1 MFQLGRIEKLHDY
14 FSACS
19 RRREQ
24 AVFFYRVAGYSGE
37 VAAFLTQYD
46 QAARTNGVVI
56 EGRIPNPD
64 PKQLDYL
71 AEMMGSDFQL
81 DVGFLTQKLTRWLP
95 RLTGAQREAVVTA
108 MTATLQDLQAHG
120 KNENMLRNAYIKYMC
135 WLYYKFERILGRL
148 GGDELPKILY
158 DGTVSSY
165 ELQLLVILARAGADI
180 VLLERA
186 GDAGYLRCDPTSQY
200 AQLYQAPGL
209 TPFPA
214 DFSLRQLREQGRQQ
228 AERQKLYGAPA
239 GIAPC
244 TNAWMKTPDVKEI
257 LTAVRARGDDPK
269 LFYNAFVVQYGVE
282 DKLLFPSDMVA
293 FYQQLKR
300 EGRKVCL
307 ENGRLP
313 PPTPEEIA
321 AVRRRNHQTAEQ
333 LAADL
338 AANLQYPNNQQL
350 QTLMRQAFLDVVLE
364 EDKAVGG
371 NLNRLLNKA
380 VYLVAWMKRYQK
392 DLFQNWQAPEVGVFL
407 LFGACSGDNE
417 ALFLRLL
424 AKLPVDVLVLL
435 PDLNAP
441 CVLKDPTLL
450 DLHKEHSLPMT
461 DFPVEPSQMRVR
473 TAAYQAER
481 EMDSILYQN
490 TGLYRAKQ
498 HQKAEAVTLQTMY
511 EEIGLLWDQELKYR
525 PGFAAEG
532 DMVTVPVLLEKIC
545 GIKDGPIL
553 PYWLEIKKLV
563 TPETT
568 LVTKLPWQTGLEA
581 NPMKPYATQFLRQG
595 RLQREKIKQHKDYP
609 YGILRPEIQD
619 YLLDKLQVL
628 LDEKLIAGT
637 YQNGTE
643 YTIVSTILGLP
654 KDLLRRIQNFDFTK
668 KNPKLIIISTTEET
682 LSLED
687 SILVAFLN
695 LVGFDILFFV
705 PTGYQS
711 IEKYFQ
717 KPFANEHQL
726 GPYRYDLQVP
736 DFRTLH
742 EGGKSSIRK
751 LFAEGVFKP
760 WDWIL
765 QSPPPARPRRNRTP
779 RPPQSRR
786 RPIPSTTS
794 WPTAS
799 RWTRPSPAPRKWTS
813 WPARSRCIT

>member
-81 DVGFLTQKLTRWLP
+81 DAGFLTQKLTRWLP
-95 RLTGAQREAVVTA
+95 RLTGTQREAVVTA

-186 GDAGYLRCDPTSQY
+186 GDEGYLRCDPTSQY
-200 AQLYQAPGL
+200 ARLYQAPGL

-244 TNAWMKTPDVKEI
+244 TNAWMKAPDVKEI

-441 CVLKDPTLL
+441 CVLKDPALL

-532 DMVTVPVLLEKIC
+532 DTVTVPVLLEKIC

-751 LFAEGVFKP
+751 LFG
-760 WDWIL
+760 
-765 QSPPPARPRRNRTP
+765 
-779 RPPQSRR
+779 
-786 RPIPSTTS
+786 
-794 WPTAS
+794 
-799 RWTRPSPAPRKWTS
+799 
-813 WPARSRCIT
+813 RSF

>member
-14 FSACS
+14 FSVCS

-81 DVGFLTQKLTRWLP
+81 DAGFLTQKLTRWLP

-244 TNAWMKTPDVKEI
+244 TNAWMKAPDGKEI

-392 DLFQNWQAPEVGVFL
+392 DLFQNWQAPEVGVFI

-441 CVLKDPTLL
+441 CVLKDPALL

-532 DMVTVPVLLEKIC
+532 DTVTVPVLLEKIC

-751 LFAEGVFKP
+751 LFG
-760 WDWIL
+760 
-765 QSPPPARPRRNRTP
+765 
-779 RPPQSRR
+779 
-786 RPIPSTTS
+786 
-794 WPTAS
+794 
-799 RWTRPSPAPRKWTS
+799 
-813 WPARSRCIT
+813 RSF

>member
-81 DVGFLTQKLTRWLP
+81 DAGFLTQKLTRWLP

-392 DLFQNWQAPEVGVFL
+392 DLFQNWQAPEVGVFI

-441 CVLKDPTLL
+441 CVLKDPALL

-532 DMVTVPVLLEKIC
+532 DTVTVPVLLEKIC

-751 LFAEGVFKP
+751 LFG
-760 WDWIL
+760 
-765 QSPPPARPRRNRTP
+765 
-779 RPPQSRR
+779 
-786 RPIPSTTS
+786 
-794 WPTAS
+794 
-799 RWTRPSPAPRKWTS
+799 
-813 WPARSRCIT
+813 RSF

>member
-81 DVGFLTQKLTRWLP
+81 DAGFLTQKLTRWLP

-108 MTATLQDLQAHG
+108 MMATLQDLQAHG

-180 VLLERA
+180 ILLERA

-228 AERQKLYGAPA
+228 AERQKLYGTPA

-244 TNAWMKTPDVKEI
+244 TNAWMKAPDGKEI

-364 EDKAVGG
+364 EDKTVGG

-380 VYLVAWMKRYQK
+380 VYLVAWMRRYQK
-392 DLFQNWQAPEVGVFL
+392 DLFQNWQAPEVGVFI

-441 CVLKDPTLL
+441 CVLKDPALL

-532 DMVTVPVLLEKIC
+532 DTVTVPVLLEKIC

-751 LFAEGVFKP
+751 LFG
-760 WDWIL
+760 
-765 QSPPPARPRRNRTP
+765 
-779 RPPQSRR
+779 
-786 RPIPSTTS
+786 
-794 WPTAS
+794 
-799 RWTRPSPAPRKWTS
+799 
-813 WPARSRCIT
+813 RSF

>member
-1 MFQLGRIEKLHDY
+1 MKAEERNGILYPVKVSKVNRMTNGMFQLGRIEKLHDY

-81 DVGFLTQKLTRWLP
+81 DAGFLTQKLTRWLP

-135 WLYYKFERILGRL
+135 WLYYKFERILGCL

-392 DLFQNWQAPEVGVFL
+392 DLFQNWQAPEVGVFI

-441 CVLKDPTLL
+441 CVLKDPALL

-490 TGLYRAKQ
+490 TGLYRARQ

-532 DMVTVPVLLEKIC
+532 DTVTVPVLLEKIC

-751 LFAEGVFKP
+751 LFG
-760 WDWIL
+760 
-765 QSPPPARPRRNRTP
+765 
-779 RPPQSRR
+779 
-786 RPIPSTTS
+786 
-794 WPTAS
+794 
-799 RWTRPSPAPRKWTS
+799 
-813 WPARSRCIT
+813 RSF

>member
-81 DVGFLTQKLTRWLP
+81 DAGFLTQKLTRWLP

-532 DMVTVPVLLEKIC
+532 DTVTVPVLLEKIC

-619 YLLDKLQVL
+619 CLLDKLQVL

-751 LFAEGVFKP
+751 LFG
-760 WDWIL
+760 
-765 QSPPPARPRRNRTP
+765 
-779 RPPQSRR
+779 
-786 RPIPSTTS
+786 
-794 WPTAS
+794 
-799 RWTRPSPAPRKWTS
+799 
-813 WPARSRCIT
+813 RSF

>member
-81 DVGFLTQKLTRWLP
+81 DAGFLTQKLTRWLP

-244 TNAWMKTPDVKEI
+244 TNAWMKAPDGKEI

-364 EDKAVGG
+364 EDKTVGG

-392 DLFQNWQAPEVGVFL
+392 DLFQNWQAPEVGVFI

-441 CVLKDPTLL
+441 CVLKDPALL

-490 TGLYRAKQ
+490 TGLYRARQ

-532 DMVTVPVLLEKIC
+532 DTVTVPVLLEKIC

-553 PYWLEIKKLV
+553 PYWLDIKKLV

-568 LVTKLPWQTGLEA
+568 LVTKLPWQTGLET

-751 LFAEGVFKP
+751 LFG
-760 WDWIL
+760 
-765 QSPPPARPRRNRTP
+765 
-779 RPPQSRR
+779 
-786 RPIPSTTS
+786 
-794 WPTAS
+794 
-799 RWTRPSPAPRKWTS
+799 
-813 WPARSRCIT
+813 RSF

>member
-81 DVGFLTQKLTRWLP
+81 DAGFLTQKLTRWLP
-95 RLTGAQREAVVTA
+95 RLTGTQREAVVTA

-186 GDAGYLRCDPTSQY
+186 GDEGYLRCDPTSQY
-200 AQLYQAPGL
+200 ARLYQAPGL

-244 TNAWMKTPDVKEI
+244 TNAWMKAPDGKEI

-338 AANLQYPNNQQL
+338 AANLQSPNNQQL

-392 DLFQNWQAPEVGVFL
+392 DLFQNWQAPEVGVFI

-441 CVLKDPTLL
+441 CVLKDPALL

-490 TGLYRAKQ
+490 TGLYRARQ

-532 DMVTVPVLLEKIC
+532 DTVTVPVLLEKIC

-751 LFAEGVFKP
+751 LFG
-760 WDWIL
+760 
-765 QSPPPARPRRNRTP
+765 
-779 RPPQSRR
+779 
-786 RPIPSTTS
+786 
-794 WPTAS
+794 
-799 RWTRPSPAPRKWTS
+799 
-813 WPARSRCIT
+813 RSF

>member
-441 CVLKDPTLL
+441 CVLKDPALL

-532 DMVTVPVLLEKIC
+532 DTVTVPVLLEKIC

-751 LFAEGVFKP
+751 LFG
-760 WDWIL
+760 
-765 QSPPPARPRRNRTP
+765 
-779 RPPQSRR
+779 
-786 RPIPSTTS
+786 
-794 WPTAS
+794 
-799 RWTRPSPAPRKWTS
+799 
-813 WPARSRCIT
+813 RSF

>member
-81 DVGFLTQKLTRWLP
+81 DAGFLTQKLTRWLP

-364 EDKAVGG
+364 EDKTVGG

-392 DLFQNWQAPEVGVFL
+392 DLFQNWQAPEVGVFI

-441 CVLKDPTLL
+441 CVLKDPALL

-490 TGLYRAKQ
+490 TGLYRARQ

-532 DMVTVPVLLEKIC
+532 DTVTVPVLLEKIC

-751 LFAEGVFKP
+751 LFG
-760 WDWIL
+760 
-765 QSPPPARPRRNRTP
+765 
-779 RPPQSRR
+779 
-786 RPIPSTTS
+786 
-794 WPTAS
+794 
-799 RWTRPSPAPRKWTS
+799 
-813 WPARSRCIT
+813 RSF

>member
-81 DVGFLTQKLTRWLP
+81 DAGFLTQKLTRWLP

-200 AQLYQAPGL
+200 AQLYQASGL

-244 TNAWMKTPDVKEI
+244 TNAWMKAPDVKEI

-392 DLFQNWQAPEVGVFL
+392 DLFQNWQAPEVGVFI

-441 CVLKDPTLL
+441 CVLKDPALL

-532 DMVTVPVLLEKIC
+532 DTVTVPVLLEKIC

-726 GPYRYDLQVP
+726 GPYRYDLRVP

-751 LFAEGVFKP
+751 LFG
-760 WDWIL
+760 
-765 QSPPPARPRRNRTP
+765 
-779 RPPQSRR
+779 
-786 RPIPSTTS
+786 
-794 WPTAS
+794 
-799 RWTRPSPAPRKWTS
+799 
-813 WPARSRCIT
+813 RSF

>member
-81 DVGFLTQKLTRWLP
+81 DAGFLTQKLTRWLP
-95 RLTGAQREAVVTA
+95 RLTGAQREAVVIA

-186 GDAGYLRCDPTSQY
+186 GDASYLRCDPTSQY

-244 TNAWMKTPDVKEI
+244 TNAWMKTPDGKEI

-392 DLFQNWQAPEVGVFL
+392 DLFQNWQAPEVGVFI

-441 CVLKDPTLL
+441 CVLKDPALL

-532 DMVTVPVLLEKIC
+532 DTVTVPVLLEKIC

-595 RLQREKIKQHKDYP
+595 RLQREKIKQQKDYP

-751 LFAEGVFKP
+751 LFG
-760 WDWIL
+760 
-765 QSPPPARPRRNRTP
+765 
-779 RPPQSRR
+779 
-786 RPIPSTTS
+786 
-794 WPTAS
+794 
-799 RWTRPSPAPRKWTS
+799 
-813 WPARSRCIT
+813 RSF

>member
-1 MFQLGRIEKLHDY
+1 MTNGMFQLGRIEKLHDY

-81 DVGFLTQKLTRWLP
+81 DAGFLTQKLTRWLP

-200 AQLYQAPGL
+200 AQLYQAPSL

-269 LFYNAFVVQYGVE
+269 LFYNAFVMQYGVE

-441 CVLKDPTLL
+441 CVLKDPALL

-490 TGLYRAKQ
+490 TGLYRARQ

-532 DMVTVPVLLEKIC
+532 DTVTVPVLLEKIC

-751 LFAEGVFKP
+751 LFG
-760 WDWIL
+760 
-765 QSPPPARPRRNRTP
+765 
-779 RPPQSRR
+779 
-786 RPIPSTTS
+786 
-794 WPTAS
+794 
-799 RWTRPSPAPRKWTS
+799 
-813 WPARSRCIT
+813 RSF

>member
-81 DVGFLTQKLTRWLP
+81 DAGFLTQKLTRWLP

-200 AQLYQAPGL
+200 ARLYQAPGL

-244 TNAWMKTPDVKEI
+244 TNAWMKAPDGKEI

-392 DLFQNWQAPEVGVFL
+392 DLFQNWQAPEVGVFI

-441 CVLKDPTLL
+441 CVLKDPALL

-490 TGLYRAKQ
+490 TGLYRARQ

-525 PGFAAEG
+525 PGFVAEG
-532 DMVTVPVLLEKIC
+532 DTVTVPVLLEKIC

-553 PYWLEIKKLV
+553 PYWLDIKKLV

-751 LFAEGVFKP
+751 LFG
-760 WDWIL
+760 
-765 QSPPPARPRRNRTP
+765 
-779 RPPQSRR
+779 
-786 RPIPSTTS
+786 
-794 WPTAS
+794 
-799 RWTRPSPAPRKWTS
+799 
-813 WPARSRCIT
+813 RSF

>member
-81 DVGFLTQKLTRWLP
+81 DAGFLTQKLTRWLP

-228 AERQKLYGAPA
+228 AERQKLYGTPA

-244 TNAWMKTPDVKEI
+244 TNAWMKAPDGKEI

-392 DLFQNWQAPEVGVFL
+392 DLFQNWQAPEVGVFI

-441 CVLKDPTLL
+441 CVLKDPALL

-532 DMVTVPVLLEKIC
+532 DTVTVPVLLEKIC

-595 RLQREKIKQHKDYP
+595 RLQREKIKHHKDYP

-726 GPYRYDLQVP
+726 GPYRYDLRVP
-736 DFRTLH
+736 DFQTLH

-751 LFAEGVFKP
+751 LFG
-760 WDWIL
+760 
-765 QSPPPARPRRNRTP
+765 
-779 RPPQSRR
+779 
-786 RPIPSTTS
+786 
-794 WPTAS
+794 
-799 RWTRPSPAPRKWTS
+799 
-813 WPARSRCIT
+813 RSF

>member
-81 DVGFLTQKLTRWLP
+81 DAGFLTQKLTRWLP

-186 GDAGYLRCDPTSQY
+186 GDAGYLRCDPTGQY
-200 AQLYQAPGL
+200 ARLYQAPGL

-244 TNAWMKTPDVKEI
+244 TNAWMKAPDGKEI

-441 CVLKDPTLL
+441 CVLKDPALL

-532 DMVTVPVLLEKIC
+532 DTVTVPVLLEKIC

-628 LDEKLIAGT
+628 LYEKLIAGT

-726 GPYRYDLQVP
+726 GPYRYDLRVP
-736 DFRTLH
+736 DFQTLH

-751 LFAEGVFKP
+751 LFG
-760 WDWIL
+760 
-765 QSPPPARPRRNRTP
+765 
-779 RPPQSRR
+779 
-786 RPIPSTTS
+786 
-794 WPTAS
+794 
-799 RWTRPSPAPRKWTS
+799 
-813 WPARSRCIT
+813 RSF

>member
-81 DVGFLTQKLTRWLP
+81 DAGFLTQKLTRWLP

-441 CVLKDPTLL
+441 CVLKDPALL

-532 DMVTVPVLLEKIC
+532 DTVTVPVLLEKIC

-643 YTIVSTILGLP
+643 YTIVSMILGLP

-751 LFAEGVFKP
+751 LFG
-760 WDWIL
+760 
-765 QSPPPARPRRNRTP
+765 
-779 RPPQSRR
+779 
-786 RPIPSTTS
+786 
-794 WPTAS
+794 
-799 RWTRPSPAPRKWTS
+799 
-813 WPARSRCIT
+813 RSF

>member
-81 DVGFLTQKLTRWLP
+81 DAGFLTQKLTRWLP

-186 GDAGYLRCDPTSQY
+186 GDADYLRCDPTSQY

-228 AERQKLYGAPA
+228 DERQKLYGAPA

-244 TNAWMKTPDVKEI
+244 TNAWMKTPDGKEI

-441 CVLKDPTLL
+441 CVLKDPALL

-498 HQKAEAVTLQTMY
+498 HQKAEAVILQTMY

-532 DMVTVPVLLEKIC
+532 DTVTVPVLLEKIC

-726 GPYRYDLQVP
+726 GPYRYDLRVP
-736 DFRTLH
+736 DFQTLH

-751 LFAEGVFKP
+751 LFG
-760 WDWIL
+760 
-765 QSPPPARPRRNRTP
+765 
-779 RPPQSRR
+779 
-786 RPIPSTTS
+786 
-794 WPTAS
+794 
-799 RWTRPSPAPRKWTS
+799 
-813 WPARSRCIT
+813 RSF

>member
-81 DVGFLTQKLTRWLP
+81 DAGFLTQKLTRWLP
-95 RLTGAQREAVVTA
+95 RLTGTQREAVVTA
-108 MTATLQDLQAHG
+108 MTATLQDLQTHG

-244 TNAWMKTPDVKEI
+244 TNAWMKAPDVKEI

-282 DKLLFPSDMVA
+282 DKLLFPSDMAA

-441 CVLKDPTLL
+441 CVLKDPALL

-511 EEIGLLWDQELKYR
+511 EEISLLWDQELKYR

-532 DMVTVPVLLEKIC
+532 DTVTVPVLLEKIC
-545 GIKDGPIL
+545 GMKDGPIL
-553 PYWLEIKKLV
+553 PYWLDIKKLV

-668 KNPKLIIISTTEET
+668 KNPKLILISTTEET

-751 LFAEGVFKP
+751 LFG
-760 WDWIL
+760 
-765 QSPPPARPRRNRTP
+765 
-779 RPPQSRR
+779 
-786 RPIPSTTS
+786 
-794 WPTAS
+794 
-799 RWTRPSPAPRKWTS
+799 
-813 WPARSRCIT
+813 RSF

>member
-1 MFQLGRIEKLHDY
+1 MTNGMFQLGRIEKLHDY

-24 AVFFYRVAGYSGE
+24 AVFFYRVAGYGGE

-81 DVGFLTQKLTRWLP
+81 DAGFLTQKLTRWLP
-95 RLTGAQREAVVTA
+95 RLTGAQRETVVTA

-209 TPFPA
+209 TPFPV

-244 TNAWMKTPDVKEI
+244 TNAWMKAPDGKEI

-392 DLFQNWQAPEVGVFL
+392 DLFQNWQAPEVGVFI

-441 CVLKDPTLL
+441 CVLKDPALL

-532 DMVTVPVLLEKIC
+532 DTVTVPVLLEKIC

-751 LFAEGVFKP
+751 LFG
-760 WDWIL
+760 
-765 QSPPPARPRRNRTP
+765 
-779 RPPQSRR
+779 
-786 RPIPSTTS
+786 
-794 WPTAS
+794 
-799 RWTRPSPAPRKWTS
+799 
-813 WPARSRCIT
+813 RSF

>member
-24 AVFFYRVAGYSGE
+24 AVFFYRVTGYSGE

-81 DVGFLTQKLTRWLP
+81 DAGFLTQKLTRWLP

-186 GDAGYLRCDPTSQY
+186 GDAGYLRCDPTGQY
-200 AQLYQAPGL
+200 AQLYQASGL

-244 TNAWMKTPDVKEI
+244 TNAWMKAPDVKEI

-441 CVLKDPTLL
+441 CVLKDPALL
-450 DLHKEHSLPMT
+450 DLHKEQSLPMT

-532 DMVTVPVLLEKIC
+532 DTVTVPVLLEKIC

-751 LFAEGVFKP
+751 LFG
-760 WDWIL
+760 
-765 QSPPPARPRRNRTP
+765 
-779 RPPQSRR
+779 
-786 RPIPSTTS
+786 
-794 WPTAS
+794 
-799 RWTRPSPAPRKWTS
+799 
-813 WPARSRCIT
+813 RSF

>member
-14 FSACS
+14 FSVCS

-81 DVGFLTQKLTRWLP
+81 DAGFLTQKLTRWLP
-95 RLTGAQREAVVTA
+95 RLTGTQREAVVTA

-244 TNAWMKTPDVKEI
+244 TNAWMKAPDVKEI

-364 EDKAVGG
+364 EDKTVGG

-441 CVLKDPTLL
+441 CVLKDPALL

-532 DMVTVPVLLEKIC
+532 DTVTVPVLLEKIC

-751 LFAEGVFKP
+751 LFG
-760 WDWIL
+760 
-765 QSPPPARPRRNRTP
+765 
-779 RPPQSRR
+779 
-786 RPIPSTTS
+786 
-794 WPTAS
+794 
-799 RWTRPSPAPRKWTS
+799 
-813 WPARSRCIT
+813 RSF

>member
-81 DVGFLTQKLTRWLP
+81 DAGFLTQKLTRWLP

-120 KNENMLRNAYIKYMC
+120 KNENMLRNAYVKYMC

-392 DLFQNWQAPEVGVFL
+392 DLFQNWQAPEVGVFI

-441 CVLKDPTLL
+441 CVLKDPALL

-490 TGLYRAKQ
+490 TGLYRARQ

-532 DMVTVPVLLEKIC
+532 DTVTVPVLLEKIC

-751 LFAEGVFKP
+751 LFG
-760 WDWIL
+760 
-765 QSPPPARPRRNRTP
+765 
-779 RPPQSRR
+779 
-786 RPIPSTTS
+786 
-794 WPTAS
+794 
-799 RWTRPSPAPRKWTS
+799 
-813 WPARSRCIT
+813 RSF

>member
-81 DVGFLTQKLTRWLP
+81 DAGFLTQKLTRWLP

-200 AQLYQAPGL
+200 ARLYQAPGL

-244 TNAWMKTPDVKEI
+244 TNAWMKTPDGKEI

-407 LFGACSGDNE
+407 LFGACSGDSE

-441 CVLKDPTLL
+441 CVLKDPALL

-532 DMVTVPVLLEKIC
+532 DTVTVPVLLEKIC

-751 LFAEGVFKP
+751 LFG
-760 WDWIL
+760 
-765 QSPPPARPRRNRTP
+765 
-779 RPPQSRR
+779 
-786 RPIPSTTS
+786 
-794 WPTAS
+794 
-799 RWTRPSPAPRKWTS
+799 
-813 WPARSRCIT
+813 RSF

>member
-81 DVGFLTQKLTRWLP
+81 DAGFLTQKLTRWLP

-200 AQLYQAPGL
+200 ARLYQAPGL

-441 CVLKDPTLL
+441 CVLKDPALL

-511 EEIGLLWDQELKYR
+511 EEISLLWDQELKYR

-532 DMVTVPVLLEKIC
+532 DTVTVPVLLEKIC

-751 LFAEGVFKP
+751 LFG
-760 WDWIL
+760 
-765 QSPPPARPRRNRTP
+765 
-779 RPPQSRR
+779 
-786 RPIPSTTS
+786 
-794 WPTAS
+794 
-799 RWTRPSPAPRKWTS
+799 
-813 WPARSRCIT
+813 RSF

>member
-71 AEMMGSDFQL
+71 AEMMGSDFQM
-81 DVGFLTQKLTRWLP
+81 DAGFLTQKLTRWLP
-95 RLTGAQREAVVTA
+95 RLTGVQREAVVTA

-244 TNAWMKTPDVKEI
+244 TNAWMKAPDGKEI

-392 DLFQNWQAPEVGVFL
+392 ELFQNWQAPEVGVFI

-441 CVLKDPTLL
+441 CVLKDPALL

-490 TGLYRAKQ
+490 TGLYRARQ

-532 DMVTVPVLLEKIC
+532 DTVTVPVLLEKIC

-751 LFAEGVFKP
+751 LFG
-760 WDWIL
+760 
-765 QSPPPARPRRNRTP
+765 
-779 RPPQSRR
+779 
-786 RPIPSTTS
+786 
-794 WPTAS
+794 
-799 RWTRPSPAPRKWTS
+799 
-813 WPARSRCIT
+813 RSF

>member
-1 MFQLGRIEKLHDY
+1 MTNGMFQLGRIEKLHDY

-81 DVGFLTQKLTRWLP
+81 DAGFLTQKLTRWLP
-95 RLTGAQREAVVTA
+95 RLTGAQRETVVTA

-364 EDKAVGG
+364 EDKTVGG

-392 DLFQNWQAPEVGVFL
+392 DLFQNWQAPEVGVFI

-441 CVLKDPTLL
+441 CVLKDPALL

-490 TGLYRAKQ
+490 TGLYRARQ

-532 DMVTVPVLLEKIC
+532 DTVTVPVLLEKIC

-751 LFAEGVFKP
+751 LFG
-760 WDWIL
+760 
-765 QSPPPARPRRNRTP
+765 
-779 RPPQSRR
+779 
-786 RPIPSTTS
+786 
-794 WPTAS
+794 
-799 RWTRPSPAPRKWTS
+799 
-813 WPARSRCIT
+813 RSF

>member
-81 DVGFLTQKLTRWLP
+81 DAGFLTQKLTRWLP

-158 DGTVSSY
+158 DGTVSNY

-244 TNAWMKTPDVKEI
+244 TNAWMKAPDVKEI

-392 DLFQNWQAPEVGVFL
+392 DLFQNWQAPEVGVFI

-441 CVLKDPTLL
+441 CVLKDPALL

-532 DMVTVPVLLEKIC
+532 DTVTVPVLLEKIC
-545 GIKDGPIL
+545 GMKDGPIL

-751 LFAEGVFKP
+751 LFG
-760 WDWIL
+760 
-765 QSPPPARPRRNRTP
+765 
-779 RPPQSRR
+779 
-786 RPIPSTTS
+786 
-794 WPTAS
+794 
-799 RWTRPSPAPRKWTS
+799 
-813 WPARSRCIT
+813 RSF

>member
-81 DVGFLTQKLTRWLP
+81 DAGFLTQKLTRWLP
-95 RLTGAQREAVVTA
+95 RLTGVQREAVVTA

-200 AQLYQAPGL
+200 ARLYQAPGL

-214 DFSLRQLREQGRQQ
+214 DCSLRQLREQGRQQ

-244 TNAWMKTPDVKEI
+244 TNAWMKTPDGKEI

-300 EGRKVCL
+300 DGRKVCL

-364 EDKAVGG
+364 EDKTVGG

-441 CVLKDPTLL
+441 CVLKDPALL

-490 TGLYRAKQ
+490 TGLDRAKQ

-532 DMVTVPVLLEKIC
+532 DTVTVPVLLEKIC

-751 LFAEGVFKP
+751 LFG
-760 WDWIL
+760 
-765 QSPPPARPRRNRTP
+765 
-779 RPPQSRR
+779 
-786 RPIPSTTS
+786 
-794 WPTAS
+794 
-799 RWTRPSPAPRKWTS
+799 
-813 WPARSRCIT
+813 RSF

>member
-1 MFQLGRIEKLHDY
+1 MTNSMFQLGRIEKLHDY

-751 LFAEGVFKP
+751 LFG
-760 WDWIL
+760 
-765 QSPPPARPRRNRTP
+765 
-779 RPPQSRR
+779 
-786 RPIPSTTS
+786 
-794 WPTAS
+794 
-799 RWTRPSPAPRKWTS
+799 
-813 WPARSRCIT
+813 RSF

>member
-81 DVGFLTQKLTRWLP
+81 DAGFLTQKLTRWLP

-200 AQLYQAPGL
+200 AQLYQASGL

-392 DLFQNWQAPEVGVFL
+392 DLFQNWQAPEVGVFI

-441 CVLKDPTLL
+441 CVLKDPALL

-532 DMVTVPVLLEKIC
+532 DTVTVPVLLEKIC

-553 PYWLEIKKLV
+553 PYWLDIKKLV

-751 LFAEGVFKP
+751 LFG
-760 WDWIL
+760 
-765 QSPPPARPRRNRTP
+765 
-779 RPPQSRR
+779 
-786 RPIPSTTS
+786 
-794 WPTAS
+794 
-799 RWTRPSPAPRKWTS
+799 
-813 WPARSRCIT
+813 RSF

>member
-81 DVGFLTQKLTRWLP
+81 DAGFLTQKLTRWLP

-244 TNAWMKTPDVKEI
+244 TNAWMKTPDGKEI

-441 CVLKDPTLL
+441 CVLKDPALL

-498 HQKAEAVTLQTMY
+498 HQKAETVTLQTMY

-532 DMVTVPVLLEKIC
+532 DTVTVPVLLEKIC

-563 TPETT
+563 TPKTT
-568 LVTKLPWQTGLEA
+568 LVAKLPWQTGLET

-751 LFAEGVFKP
+751 LFG
-760 WDWIL
+760 
-765 QSPPPARPRRNRTP
+765 
-779 RPPQSRR
+779 
-786 RPIPSTTS
+786 
-794 WPTAS
+794 
-799 RWTRPSPAPRKWTS
+799 
-813 WPARSRCIT
+813 RSF

>member
-1 MFQLGRIEKLHDY
+1 MKAEERNGILYPVKVSKVNRMTNGMFQLGRIEKLHDY

-24 AVFFYRVAGYSGE
+24 AVFFYRVAGYNGE

-81 DVGFLTQKLTRWLP
+81 DAGFLTQKLTRWLP

-200 AQLYQAPGL
+200 AQLYQASGL

-244 TNAWMKTPDVKEI
+244 TNAWMKAPDVKEI

-392 DLFQNWQAPEVGVFL
+392 DLFQNWQAPEVGVFI

-441 CVLKDPTLL
+441 CVLKDPALL

-532 DMVTVPVLLEKIC
+532 DTVTVPVLLEKIC

-751 LFAEGVFKP
+751 LFG
-760 WDWIL
+760 
-765 QSPPPARPRRNRTP
+765 
-779 RPPQSRR
+779 
-786 RPIPSTTS
+786 
-794 WPTAS
+794 
-799 RWTRPSPAPRKWTS
+799 
-813 WPARSRCIT
+813 RSF

>member
-81 DVGFLTQKLTRWLP
+81 DAGFLTQKLTRWLP
-95 RLTGAQREAVVTA
+95 RLTGTQREAVVTA

-244 TNAWMKTPDVKEI
+244 TNAWMKAPDVKEI

-392 DLFQNWQAPEVGVFL
+392 DLFQNWQAPEVGVFI

-441 CVLKDPTLL
+441 CVLKDPALL

-498 HQKAEAVTLQTMY
+498 HQKAEVVTLQTMY

-532 DMVTVPVLLEKIC
+532 DTVTVPVLLEKIC
-545 GIKDGPIL
+545 GMKDGPIL

-643 YTIVSTILGLP
+643 YTIVSTLLGLP

-726 GPYRYDLQVP
+726 GPYRYDLRVP
-736 DFRTLH
+736 DFQTLH

-751 LFAEGVFKP
+751 LFG
-760 WDWIL
+760 
-765 QSPPPARPRRNRTP
+765 
-779 RPPQSRR
+779 
-786 RPIPSTTS
+786 
-794 WPTAS
+794 
-799 RWTRPSPAPRKWTS
+799 
-813 WPARSRCIT
+813 RSF

>member
-81 DVGFLTQKLTRWLP
+81 DAGFLTQKLTRWLP

-186 GDAGYLRCDPTSQY
+186 GDEGYLRCDPTSQY
-200 AQLYQAPGL
+200 ARLYQAPGL

-244 TNAWMKTPDVKEI
+244 TNAWMKAPDVKEI

-364 EDKAVGG
+364 EDKTVGG

-392 DLFQNWQAPEVGVFL
+392 DLFQNWQAPEVGVFI

-441 CVLKDPTLL
+441 CVLKDPALL

-490 TGLYRAKQ
+490 TGLYRARQ

-532 DMVTVPVLLEKIC
+532 DTVTVPVLLEKIC

-751 LFAEGVFKP
+751 LFG
-760 WDWIL
+760 
-765 QSPPPARPRRNRTP
+765 
-779 RPPQSRR
+779 
-786 RPIPSTTS
+786 
-794 WPTAS
+794 
-799 RWTRPSPAPRKWTS
+799 
-813 WPARSRCIT
+813 RSF

>member
-81 DVGFLTQKLTRWLP
+81 DAGFLTQKLTRWLP
-95 RLTGAQREAVVTA
+95 RLTGTQREAVVTA

-244 TNAWMKTPDVKEI
+244 TNAWMKTPDGKEI

-364 EDKAVGG
+364 EDKTVGG

-392 DLFQNWQAPEVGVFL
+392 DLFQNWQAPEVGVFI

-441 CVLKDPTLL
+441 CVLKDPALL

-532 DMVTVPVLLEKIC
+532 DTVTVPVLLEKIC

-619 YLLDKLQVL
+619 YLLDKLQAL

-726 GPYRYDLQVP
+726 GPYRYDLRVP
-736 DFRTLH
+736 DFQTLH

-751 LFAEGVFKP
+751 LFG
-760 WDWIL
+760 
-765 QSPPPARPRRNRTP
+765 
-779 RPPQSRR
+779 
-786 RPIPSTTS
+786 
-794 WPTAS
+794 
-799 RWTRPSPAPRKWTS
+799 
-813 WPARSRCIT
+813 RSF

>member
-81 DVGFLTQKLTRWLP
+81 DAGFLTQKLTRWLP
-95 RLTGAQREAVVTA
+95 RLTGVQREAVVTA

-392 DLFQNWQAPEVGVFL
+392 DLFQNWQAPEVGVFI

-441 CVLKDPTLL
+441 CVLKDPALL

-532 DMVTVPVLLEKIC
+532 DTVTVPVLLEKIC

-553 PYWLEIKKLV
+553 PYWLDIKKLV

-568 LVTKLPWQTGLEA
+568 LVTKLPWQTGLEV

-751 LFAEGVFKP
+751 LFG
-760 WDWIL
+760 
-765 QSPPPARPRRNRTP
+765 
-779 RPPQSRR
+779 
-786 RPIPSTTS
+786 
-794 WPTAS
+794 
-799 RWTRPSPAPRKWTS
+799 
-813 WPARSRCIT
+813 RSF

>member
-1 MFQLGRIEKLHDY
+1 MKAEERNGILYPVKVSKVNRMTNSMFQLGRIEKLHDY

-81 DVGFLTQKLTRWLP
+81 DAGFLTQKLTRWLP
-95 RLTGAQREAVVTA
+95 RLTGVQREAVVTA

-200 AQLYQAPGL
+200 ARLYQAPGL

-244 TNAWMKTPDVKEI
+244 TNAWMKTPDGKEI

-441 CVLKDPTLL
+441 CVLKDPALL
-450 DLHKEHSLPMT
+450 DLHKEQSLPMT

-490 TGLYRAKQ
+490 TGLYRARQ

-532 DMVTVPVLLEKIC
+532 DTVTVPVLLEKIC

-553 PYWLEIKKLV
+553 PYWLEIKKLI

-751 LFAEGVFKP
+751 LFG
-760 WDWIL
+760 
-765 QSPPPARPRRNRTP
+765 
-779 RPPQSRR
+779 
-786 RPIPSTTS
+786 
-794 WPTAS
+794 
-799 RWTRPSPAPRKWTS
+799 
-813 WPARSRCIT
+813 RSF

>member
-81 DVGFLTQKLTRWLP
+81 DAGFLTQKLTRWLP

-186 GDAGYLRCDPTSQY
+186 EDAGYLRCDPTSQY

-244 TNAWMKTPDVKEI
+244 TNAWMKAPDGKEI

-364 EDKAVGG
+364 EDKTVGG

-392 DLFQNWQAPEVGVFL
+392 DLFQNWQAPEVGVFI

-441 CVLKDPTLL
+441 CVLKDPALL

-532 DMVTVPVLLEKIC
+532 DTVTVPVLLEKIC

-751 LFAEGVFKP
+751 LFG
-760 WDWIL
+760 
-765 QSPPPARPRRNRTP
+765 
-779 RPPQSRR
+779 
-786 RPIPSTTS
+786 
-794 WPTAS
+794 
-799 RWTRPSPAPRKWTS
+799 
-813 WPARSRCIT
+813 RSF